1 MKENAGYVIYE
12 CYQPDDGDKLIRELP
27 FSSLIFARQWFVV
40 GELLQHLPPED
51 RITPIVGMLQGVV
64 EKGGE
69 LRVEVAD
76 TNESKELLKFCRKFT
91 VPLRAALRDAGVLA
105 NYETPKR
112 PVVHV
117 FFIAPGCCYT
127 GYSYSNNNSPFY
139 MGIPR
144 LKFPADAPSRSTLKL
159 EEAFHVFIPADEWDE
174 RLANGMWAV
183 DLGACPGGWT
193 YQLVKRNMWV
203 YSVDNGPM
211 AQSLMDTGQ
220 VTWLR
225 EDGFKFRPTRSNISW
240 MVCDMVEKPAKV
252 AALMAQ
258 WLVNGWCRETI
269 FNLKLPMKKR
279 YEEVSHNLAYIQA
292 QLDEHGINAQIQA
305 RQLYHDREEVT
316 VRPPYLGCGGWS
328 SRRAITGKA
337 GASSPACYPFRQ
349 AVTKEVATW
358 RSSEIMCVTSSR
370 CPMRASPER
379 LNLLLSINNNDCAA
393 RFNSI
398 DL

>member
-1 MKENAGYVIYE
+1 MNKVVLYSRQGFEKECAAEISDKASRLGVYGFARVKDNSGYVIFE
-12 CYQPDDGDKLIRELP
+12 CYQEGEAEKLIKELP
-27 FSSLIFARQWFVV
+27 FASLIFARQMFVAC
-40 GELLQHLPPED
+40 ELLTDLPPED
-51 RITPIVGMLQGVV
+51 RITPVVGMLTGVV
-64 EKGGE
+64 EKGGD

-76 TNESKELLKFCRKFT
+76 TNESKELMKFCRKFT
-91 VPLRAALRDAGVLA
+91 VPLRAALREANVLA
-105 NYETPKR
+105 GYETPKR

-117 FFIAPGCCYT
+117 FFIAPGCCYV
-127 GYSYSNNNSPFY
+127 GYSLTTNNSPFY

-144 LKFPADAPSRSTLKL
+144 LKFPSDAPSRSTLKL

-174 RLANGMWAV
+174 RLANGMYAV

-203 YSVDNGPM
+203 SSVDNGPM

-225 EDGFKFRPTRSNISW
+225 EDGFRYRPTRNNISW

-279 YEEVSHNLAYIQA
+279 YEEVSQNLAYIQA
-292 QLDEHGINAQIQA
+292 QLDEHGINAHIQA

-316 VRPPYLGCGGWS
+316 VHVRRLWAAVGG
-328 SRRAITGKA
+328 RRD
-337 GASSPACYPFRQ
+337 
-349 AVTKEVATW
+349 
-358 RSSEIMCVTSSR
+358 
-370 CPMRASPER
+370 ER
-379 LNLLLSINNNDCAA
+379 
-393 RFNSI
+393 
-398 DL
+398 

>member
-1 MKENAGYVIYE
+1 MVCG
-12 CYQPDDGDKLIRELP
+12 
-27 FSSLIFARQWFVV
+27 

-225 EDGFKFRPTRSNISW
+225 EDGFKFRPTRSNISGW
-240 MVCDMVEKPAKV
+240 YAIWLKTGESSGIDGAV
-252 AALMAQ
+252 A
-258 WLVNGWCRETI
+258 G
-269 FNLKLPMKKR
+269 
-279 YEEVSHNLAYIQA
+279 
-292 QLDEHGINAQIQA
+292 
-305 RQLYHDREEVT
+305 
-316 VRPPYLGCGGWS
+316 
-328 SRRAITGKA
+328 
-337 GASSPACYPFRQ
+337 
-349 AVTKEVATW
+349 
-358 RSSEIMCVTSSR
+358 
-370 CPMRASPER
+370 
-379 LNLLLSINNNDCAA
+379 
-393 RFNSI
+393 
-398 DL
+398 

>member
-1 MKENAGYVIYE
+1 MNKVVLLCRPGFEKECAAEITDKAGQREIFGFARVKENAGYVIYE

-252 AALMAQ
+252 TALMAQ

-316 VRPPYLGCGGWS
+316 VHVRRIWAAVGG
-328 SRRAITGKA
+328 RRD
-337 GASSPACYPFRQ
+337 
-349 AVTKEVATW
+349 
-358 RSSEIMCVTSSR
+358 
-370 CPMRASPER
+370 ER
-379 LNLLLSINNNDCAA
+379 
-393 RFNSI
+393 
-398 DL
+398 